1 MLDEQLSPPAA
12 PDPFRHETV
21 VDAVRAH
28 AERIPDRPLFTFLP
42 DGEEAEPPLTFA
54 ALDAR
59 ARAVAANLHA
69 AHVEPGARALL
80 LFQPGQDFVVAFFG
94 CLYAGVVAVPTY
106 LPHPA
111 QRARGLL
118 RLAGIAE
125 DAQPAAVL
133 TTAGIRAAVET
144 TARTVPEVRETVWL
158 AVDTIAE
165 EAGRDWSAPSPEPKS
180 VAFLQYTSGSTGR
193 PKGVM
198 VTHGNL
204 THNSDLIRTSLGM
217 DGSTVVVGWLPPY
230 HDMGLI
236 SMIIVPAMMGIHS
249 VSMPTVA
256 FLQSPVRW
264 LRAISTYRGTLS
276 AAPNFAFDL
285 CTRKVTDE
293 DRASLDLS
301 SWRVATNGA
310 EPIRAESMQR
320 FSETFAS
327 TGFRPETIVP
337 VYGLAESTLLVSG
350 APVERPW
357 VFRAFDENGL
367 EGGQAVPVPDDSPDA
382 RVLVGCG
389 VSQTLDVAIV
399 DPQTRTR
406 CRPGQVGEIWVAG
419 DSVAAGYWQR
429 PDLTREAFEATLAD
443 GADRGPYL
451 RTGDLGFRTRDGLF
465 VCGRIKDVII
475 VGGRNHHPH
484 DIERTAE
491 SAHPAVRPGCVAA
504 FGVTT
509 DGTEEVVVAAELR
522 RGADDGTDPEGVVN
536 AVLRAVT
543 QEHRLTVRE
552 VVLLPAGTLPK
563 TSSGKLQRR
572 ETRKEYLAGRS
583 PWNAQRQ
590 H

>member
-1 MLDEQLSPPAA
+1 MLDESLPPAT
-12 PDPFRHETV
+12 PDQFHHETV

-28 AERIPDRPLFTFLP
+28 AERLPDHPLFTFLP
-42 DGEEAEPPLTFA
+42 DGDEAEPPLTFA

-59 ARAVAANLHA
+59 ARGVAASLHA
-69 AHVEPGARALL
+69 ARAEPGARALL
-80 LFQPGQDFVVAFFG
+80 LFEPGQEFVVAFFG

-125 DAQPAAVL
+125 G
-133 TTAGIRAAVET
+133 AGT
-144 TARTVPEVRETVWL
+144 
-158 AVDTIAE
+158 
-165 EAGRDWSAPSPEPKS
+165 DWSAPSPEPKS

-204 THNSDLIRTSLGM
+204 THNSDFIRTSLGM

-310 EPIRAESMQR
+310 EPIRAGSVQR
-320 FSETFAS
+320 FSEAFAA

-350 APVERPW
+350 TPVDRPW
-357 VFRAFDENGL
+357 VSRSFDEDAL
-367 EGGQAVPVPDDSPDA
+367 EHGTAVSVPADSPEA
-382 RVLVGCG
+382 RVLVSCG
-389 VSQTLDVAIV
+389 TSPALDVAIV
-399 DPQTRTR
+399 DPRARTR

-429 PDLTREAFEATLAD
+429 P
-443 GADRGPYL
+443 GPW
-451 RTGDLGFRTRDGLF
+451 
-465 VCGRIKDVII
+465 
-475 VGGRNHHPH
+475 
-484 DIERTAE
+484 
-491 SAHPAVRPGCVAA
+491 PA
-504 FGVTT
+504 
-509 DGTEEVVVAAELR
+509 
-522 RGADDGTDPEGVVN
+522 
-536 AVLRAVT
+536 
-543 QEHRLTVRE
+543 
-552 VVLLPAGTLPK
+552 
-563 TSSGKLQRR
+563 SS
-572 ETRKEYLAGRS
+572 
-583 PWNAQRQ
+583 
-590 H
+590 

>member
-1 MLDEQLSPPAA
+1 MLSEPLPY
-12 PDPFRHETV
+12 ETV

-28 AERIPDRPLFTFLP
+28 ALRIPDHPLFTFLP

-54 ALDAR
+54 ALDTR
-59 ARAVAANLHA
+59 ARAVAASLHA
-69 AHVEPGARALL
+69 ARVEPGSRALL
-80 LFQPGQDFVVAFFG
+80 LFEPGQDFVVAFFG
-94 CLYAGVVAVPTY
+94 CLYAGVVAVPAY

-133 TTAGIRAAVET
+133 TTAGIRAAVEPA
-144 TARTVPEVRETVWL
+144 ARTIPEVQETAWL
-158 AVDTIAE
+158 AVDTIAD
-165 EAGRDWSAPSPEPKS
+165 ATGTGWSAPSPEPKS

-204 THNSDLIRTSLGM
+204 THNTDLIRTSLGM

-236 SMIIVPAMMGIHS
+236 SMIIVPAMLGIHS

-285 CTRKVTDE
+285 CTRKVTAE
-293 DRASLDLS
+293 DRARLDLS
-301 SWRVATNGA
+301 SWSVATNGA
-310 EPIRAESMQR
+310 EPVRADSMKR
-320 FSETFAS
+320 FSEAFAS

-350 APVERPW
+350 APLERPW
-357 VFRAFDENGL
+357 VFRAFDEDAL
-367 EGGQAVPVPDDSPDA
+367 ERGTAVNVPDDSPGA
-382 RVLVGCG
+382 RVLVSCG
-389 VSQTLDVAIV
+389 VSRTLDVAVV
-399 DPQTRTR
+399 DPRTRTR
-406 CRPGQVGEIWVAG
+406 CGPGRVGEIWVAG
-419 DSVAAGYWQR
+419 DSIAVGYWQR
-429 PDLTREAFEATLAD
+429 PDLTREAFEATPAD
-443 GADRGPYL
+443 GEDEGPYL
-451 RTGDLGFRTRDGLF
+451 RTGDLGFRTQDGLF

-475 VGGRNHHPH
+475 VGGRNHYPH

-491 SAHPAVRPGCVAA
+491 SAHPSIRPGCVAA
-504 FGVTT
+504 FGVDA
-509 DGTEEVVVAAELR
+509 DGAEQVVVAAELR
-522 RGADDGTDPEGVVN
+522 RGAGEAPDREDRQAVVD
-536 AVLRAVT
+536 AVLRAVA

-583 PWNAQRQ
+583 PWNARAQ

>member
-1 MLDEQLSPPAA
+1 MLDAA
-12 PDPFRHETV
+12 LDQIHHETV
-21 VDAVRAH
+21 VDALRAH
-28 AERIPDRPLFTFLP
+28 AARIPDHPLFTFLP
-42 DGEEAEPPLTFA
+42 DGEEAEPSLTFA
-54 ALDAR
+54 ALDAK
-59 ARAVAANLHA
+59 ARAVAASLHA
-69 AHVEPGARALL
+69 AHVEPGSRALL

-94 CLYAGVVAVPTY
+94 CLYAGVVAVPAY

-133 TTAGIRAAVET
+133 TTAGIQAAIET
-144 TARTVPEVRETVWL
+144 TARTIPEVQETAWL
-158 AVDTIAE
+158 AVDTIADGTG
-165 EAGRDWSAPSPEPKS
+165 AGWSAPSPEPKS

-204 THNSDLIRTSLGM
+204 THNTDLIRTSLAM

-293 DRASLDLS
+293 DRATLDLS
-301 SWRVATNGA
+301 SWLVATNGA
-310 EPIRAESMQR
+310 EPVRAESMQR
-320 FSETFAS
+320 FSEAFAS

-337 VYGLAESTLLVSG
+337 VYGLAESTLLVTG

-357 VFRAFDENGL
+357 VLRSFDENEL
-367 EGGQAVPVPDDSPDA
+367 ERGAAVVVPDDSPDA
-382 RVLVGCG
+382 RVLVSCG
-389 VSQTLDVAIV
+389 VSRSLDVAVV
-399 DPQTRTR
+399 DPQARTR

-419 DSVAAGYWQR
+419 DSVAVGYWQR
-429 PDLTREAFEATLAD
+429 PDLSREAFEATLAD
-443 GADRGPYL
+443 GGDQGPYL
-451 RTGDLGFRTRDGLF
+451 RTGDLGFQTEDGLF

-475 VGGRNHHPH
+475 VGGRNHYPH
-484 DIERTAE
+484 DIERTTE
-491 SAHPAVRPGCVAA
+491 DAHPAIRPGCVAA
-504 FGVTT
+504 FGVTA
-509 DGTEEVVVAAELR
+509 DGVEQVVVAAELR
-522 RGADDGTDPEGVVN
+522 REAGDGSDREAQEGVVN
-536 AVLRAVT
+536 AVLRAVA

-583 PWNAQRQ
+583 PWNAQ

>member
-1 MLDEQLSPPAA
+1 MLAEPI
-12 PDPFRHETV
+12 HYETV

-28 AERIPDRPLFTFLP
+28 AARIPDRPLFTFLP

-54 ALDAR
+54 MLDAG
-59 ARAVAANLHA
+59 ARAVAASLHA
-69 AHVEPGARALL
+69 AQVEPGSRALL
-80 LFQPGQDFVVAFFG
+80 LFQPGRDFVVAFFG
-94 CLYAGVVAVPTY
+94 CLYAGVVAVPAY

-144 TARTVPEVRETVWL
+144 AARTIPEVQETAWL
-158 AVDTIAE
+158 AVDTIADGTG
-165 EAGRDWSAPSPEPKS
+165 AGWSAPSPEPKS

-204 THNSDLIRTSLGM
+204 AHNIDLIRTSLGM

-285 CTRKVTDE
+285 CARKVTEE

-301 SWRVATNGA
+301 SWLVATNGA
-310 EPIRAESMQR
+310 EPVRADSMQR
-320 FSETFAS
+320 FSEEFAS
-327 TGFRPETIVP
+327 AGFRPETIVP

-350 APVERPW
+350 APLAQPW
-357 VFRAFDENGL
+357 VFRAFDESEL
-367 EGGQAVPVPDDSPDA
+367 ERGTAVSVSDDSPGA
-382 RVLVGCG
+382 RVLVSCG
-389 VSQTLDVAIV
+389 TSRSLDVAVV

-419 DSVAAGYWQR
+419 DSVAVGYWQR
-429 PDLTREAFEATLAD
+429 PDLTREAFEATPVD
-443 GADRGPYL
+443 GGEQGPYL
-451 RTGDLGFRTRDGLF
+451 RTGDLGFRTEDGLF
-465 VCGRIKDVII
+465 VCGRIKDVVI

-491 SAHPAVRPGCVAA
+491 SAHPAIRPGCVAA
-504 FGVTT
+504 FGVDA
-509 DGTEEVVVAAELR
+509 DGEEQVVVAAELR
-522 RGADDGTDPEGVVN
+522 RGAGDDTDREARQGVVS
-536 AVLRAVT
+536 AVLRAVA

-583 PWNAQRQ
+583 PWNAQQ